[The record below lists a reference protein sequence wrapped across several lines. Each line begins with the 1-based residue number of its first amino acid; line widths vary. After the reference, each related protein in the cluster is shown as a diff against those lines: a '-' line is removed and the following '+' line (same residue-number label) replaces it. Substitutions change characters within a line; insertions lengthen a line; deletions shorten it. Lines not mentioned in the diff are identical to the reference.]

1 MKRHSRYFDLPPEDR
16 AASVA
21 IGNFDGVHLG
31 HQSVISLAAAAAGQ
45 LGGQLGVVTF
55 EPHPREYF
63 APGSPAF
70 RLMNQETRAHR
81 LEKLGVEQ
89 LYEIRFDAKTASMT
103 ADHFIAEIL
112 VAGLGVRH
120 VVVGA
125 DFRFGRGRR
134 GDAYLLQALGRTHRF
149 EVTIAP
155 LVGSSTQDISST
167 AIRKAL
173 SDGAPEEAARMLG
186 HWHRIDGT
194 VIKGDQR
201 GRELGYPTAN
211 MALDGLHLPKFG
223 IYAVLFD
230 VLTGPHGGQYHGV
243 ASLGERPT
251 FGVNAPNLET
261 FVFDLDG
268 DLYGAEVSV
277 ALTAFLRPEA
287 KFDDVAALIAQ
298 MDKDSV
304 AAREALAQITP

>member
-1 MKRHSRYFDLPPEDR
+1 MRHHSRYYDLAQADR
-16 AASVA
+16 GASVA

-31 HQSVISLAAAAAGQ
+31 HQSVISLAAAAAAQ
-45 LGGQLGVVTF
+45 LKSALGVVTF
-55 EPHPREYF
+55 EPHPREFF
-63 APGSPAF
+63 APGSPDF
-70 RLMNQETRAHR
+70 RLMNRESRANR

-89 LYEIRFDAKTASMT
+89 LYEIGFSAKTASMT

-125 DFRFGRGRR
+125 DFRFGRGRN

-155 LVGSSTQDISST
+155 LVGSSTRDISST
-167 AIRKAL
+167 AIREAL
-173 SDGAPEEAARMLG
+173 SNGNPEEAARMLG

-201 GRELGYPTAN
+201 GRDLGYPTAN
-211 MALDGLHLPKFG
+211 MSLDGLHLPRYG

-230 VLTGPHGGQYHGV
+230 VLSGPHQGTYQGV

-261 FVFDLDG
+261 YVFDFDG
-268 DLYGAEVSV
+268 DLYDANVSV
-277 ALTAFLRPEA
+277 ALTAFLRPEEA
-287 KFDDVAALIAQ
+287 FDDVAALIAQ
-298 MDKDSV
+298 MDQDS
-304 AAREALAQITP
+304 AKARKILADLKP

>member
-1 MKRHSRYFDLPPEDR
+1 MKRHSRYFELPPEDR
-16 AASVA
+16 GASVA

-45 LGGQLGVVTF
+45 LGGPLGVVTF

-125 DFRFGRGRR
+125 DFRFGRGRL

-167 AIRKAL
+167 AIRRAL
-173 SDGAPEEAARMLG
+173 SDGSPGEAARMLG

-211 MALDGLHLPKFG
+211 MALDGLHLPKLG

-230 VLTGPHGGQYHGV
+230 VLSGPQAGQYHGV

-261 FVFDLDG
+261 FVFDFDR

-287 KFDDVAALIAQ
+287 KFDDVTALIAQ

-304 AAREALAQITP
+304 AARTALAQITS

>member
-1 MKRHSRYFDLPPEDR
+1 MKRHSRYHDLAPEDR
-16 AASVA
+16 GASVA
-21 IGNFDGVHLG
+21 IGNFDGLHLG

-45 LGGQLGVVTF
+45 LGSQLGVVTF
-55 EPHPREYF
+55 EPHPREHF

-70 RLMNQETRAHR
+70 RLMNSEARAHR

-120 VVVGA
+120 VVIGA
-125 DFRFGRGRR
+125 DFRFGRGRQ

-155 LVGSSTQDISST
+155 LVGSSTKDISST

-173 SDGAPEEAARMLG
+173 TAGVPEQAAKMLG

-194 VIKGDQR
+194 VVKGDQR
-201 GRELGYPTAN
+201 GRDLGYPTAN
-211 MALDGLHLPKFG
+211 INLDGLHLPRFG

-230 VLTGPHGGQYHGV
+230 VLSGPHKGSYHGV

-261 FVFDLDG
+261 YVFDFDG
-268 DLYGAEVSV
+268 DLYDAEVSV
-277 ALTAFLRPEA
+277 ALTAFLRAEA
-287 KFDDVAALIAQ
+287 RFDTVQALIAQ
-298 MDKDSV
+298 MDTDS
-304 AAREALAQITP
+304 AEARAHLKTLPG